1 MHKYYRNSEIWVGA
15 YATTQLY
22 LGPPLSM
29 YVFPPP
35 LISRNMS
42 SLLCVIQPWNYEAHV
57 IEDAMCATDRL
68 GWEVTI
74 LILTN
79 RQPDVLFIA
88 LVEEYKMYQVERK
101 GN

>member
-1 MHKYYRNSEIWVGA
+1 
-15 YATTQLY
+15 
-22 LGPPLSM
+22 
-29 YVFPPP
+29 
-35 LISRNMS
+35 
-42 SLLCVIQPWNYEAHV
+42 
-57 IEDAMCATDRL
+57 MCATDRL